1 MDVGWSGAR
10 WQTSNSCH
18 LRNAFGFETPFSRDV
33 LRPGIKISAD
43 IHGSIGS
50 SPGAA
55 PLMVSRSGRRQCSR
69 TVTLLDGESWLD
81 RTGEAARASPSTNS
95 SFPCPISQRRYHAPG
110 AYPFPS
116 GWAGHTGIKG
126 SALPDL
132 SSTVS
137 VLEPRLGTIDLSL
150 SAGCRLTEH
159 EGNL

>member
-69 TVTLLDGESWLD
+69 TVTLLESRFAVNKLVISLPHLPTPLPCARRLPVPIRVGRSYGDQRERAPRSQQYCLGSGATSGYHRSVFVCRLPPD
-81 RTGEAARASPSTNS
+81 RT
-95 SFPCPISQRRYHAPG
+95 
-110 AYPFPS
+110 
-116 GWAGHTGIKG
+116 
-126 SALPDL
+126 
-132 SSTVS
+132 
-137 VLEPRLGTIDLSL
+137 
-150 SAGCRLTEH
+150 
-159 EGNL
+159 